1 MIGRGT
7 RRFDTAKEGRV
18 MESRKNDPSK
28 RRWRGILA
36 VLATTAVLYGAW
48 KSSPRIE
55 YQVRLFLA
63 ERAVKADRLDEA
75 EDRLDLLIVE
85 HPMQTWPRFLRAR
98 VARKRGQ
105 ITRAEEGLQRAIEL
119 GLPVEQ
125 ARVEH
130 DLLR

>member
-1 MIGRGT
+1 LEFQAKPTEHPPARSSKGR
-7 RRFDTAKEGRV
+7 RRA
-18 MESRKNDPSK
+18 
-28 RRWRGILA
+28 WRLVAI
-36 VLATTAVLYGAW
+36 LATTAVLFGAW

-63 ERAVKADRLDEA
+63 ERAVEADRLDEA